1 MVQPKEKLTLANI
14 NQVNNGMF
22 SFYLYN
28 RYGNIVGRVVVELVC
43 LIGHA
48 FTDWNFDRF
57 VYWRAFSHKSVPR
70 SFYARSQSKQETYPR
85 RNRVSYLSYRLEFVL
100 CVPIYKWV
108 GLAFMMIR
116 QAYSISTKICG
127 CLMAVERIKY
137 LSRFTHSFG

>member
-28 RYGNIVGRVVVELVC
+28 RYGNIVGRGVVALVY
-43 LIGHA
+43 LIDHA
-48 FTDWNFDRF
+48 FTDWNLPGLYIGGHSLIILF
-57 VYWRAFSHKSVPR
+57 RA
-70 SFYARSQSKQETYPR
+70 
-85 RNRVSYLSYRLEFVL
+85 LSTPVWLF
-100 CVPIYKWV
+100 W
-108 GLAFMMIR
+108 MIR
-116 QAYSISTKICG
+116 LASSISTKICG